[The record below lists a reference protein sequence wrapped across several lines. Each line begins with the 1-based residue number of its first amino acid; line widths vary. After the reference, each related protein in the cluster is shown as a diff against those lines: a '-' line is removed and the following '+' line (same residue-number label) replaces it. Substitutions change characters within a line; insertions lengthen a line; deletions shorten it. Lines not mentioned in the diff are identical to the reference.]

1 MITTAVGKKIEQ
13 TQGFLENGTRIPLS
27 RIFVGENVVSQL
39 RTVEKEGYNSVQ
51 IGFGEKKRPSKP
63 LAGHAK
69 KAGLKVT
76 PRFFKEVRSDKVE
89 DMELGSSIKVEE
101 VFEKG
106 DIVDVIGTSKG
117 KGFAGVVKRYHFK
130 GGPKTHGQSD
140 RHRAPG
146 SIGQSTTPGRV
157 YKGKRMAG
165 RMGNET
171 VTIKNLLVMD
181 IVDGELLVKGLV
193 PGPKGTVVTI
203 TKRGVQK
210 KFVPLFSDKVEE
222 PVIDEA
228 VVEEVGASVE
238 EQEVAREV
246 VEAAKD
252 AEELAEKEAA
262 QITLPEDEVASDAEV
277 AVAPPAEQ
285 SSLGEPVEEAV
296 VVAPDETQAVEEVVA
311 DEVQAVAN
319 EETPVI
325 EEEKKE
331 EEKV

>member
-51 IGFGEKKRPSKP
+51 IGFGEKRRPSKP

-69 KAGLKVT
+69 KAGLKIT
-76 PRFFKEVRSDKVE
+76 PRFFKEVRSDKL
-89 DMELGSSIKVEE
+89 DGIELGSSIKVEE

-181 IVDGELLVKGLV
+181 VVDGELLVKGLV

-203 TKRGVQK
+203 TKRGAQK

-228 VVEEVGASVE
+228 VIEEVGASVE
-238 EQEVAREV
+238 EQEAAREV
-246 VEAAKD
+246 VEAAKE

-262 QITLPEDEVASDAEV
+262 QITLPEEEVASDAEV
-277 AVAPPAEQ
+277 AVAPAI
-285 SSLGEPVEEAV
+285 EEDAV
-296 VVAPDETQAVEEVVA
+296 AVAPDEAQAVEEVVEA
-311 DEVQAVAN
+311 T
-319 EETPVI
+319 EETVT
-325 EEEKKE
+325 EEVVEEKEEPKE
-331 EEKV
+331 SV